1 MRANEEWRKDPRR
14 RFLAGHL
21 CKKRARLYLMMI
33 EDLERAQRSLRM
45 IQETGLE
52 IPGPLN
58 AYRAMSF
65 ASDIE
70 DARRK
75 YEHYNNPTE
84 TLIGNMAAFGE
95 GAE

>member
-1 MRANEEWRKDPRR
+1 MQANEEWRNDPRR
-14 RFLAGHL
+14 RSLAGHL

-33 EDLERAQRSLRM
+33 EDLERAQRCLRM
-45 IQETGLE
+45 IQETGEEL
-52 IPGPLN
+52 PTALN
-58 AYRAMSF
+58 GYRAMNF

-75 YEHYNNPTE
+75 YNHYNNATS

-95 GAE
+95 GA